1 MPDFLVQGAAA
12 DEASILSGVSGLGGT
27 VVRRLSNLE
36 ALSNTT
42 LLQVSFAEGVGP
54 ADIGAIAGVKIVEGT
69 FFHPFYLLPPFP
81 NLRGL
86 IPKVP
91 FLPNQLAAAALQLLP
106 PPLFKQLPAQQTVSN
121 LLGLEILEAEAFAD
135 FNVNEVPLGAPGLA
149 LGEVVT
155 PAIFQAAGDLD
166 AILGQI
172 RAPEAQAIN
181 QGEGAIVAVIDSG
194 VDPSKV
200 PQDRRLGGF
209 SDVGANPWSDSTGHG
224 SMVAGILNAVAPR
237 ATIVSVK
244 PGVSAKGAMSSM
256 GTLAA
261 LDYLAGLAAEMATPI
276 IANNSWGIY
285 GAKNLILP
293 CNIFITRTVRTLSEA
308 NLVQTVWAA
317 GNNRH
322 IVGDHTFSGYCMNTA
337 KWGVSSGALDRG
349 LQPQFYS
356 SMGAQCYPLNPT
368 VATPTYGVLPW
379 GNSFMDFG
387 DQGAGTSACA
397 PQVSGALA
405 MMMTAYPGRPF
416 QDYRAAL
423 RAGAS
428 NAALGL
434 PGVPYHPATGAG
446 LLQADAAIRAVPSAR
461 AHPSWM
467 AENLIPSSI
476 PALGREP

>member
-1 MPDFLVQGAAA
+1 MPEFIVQGAAA

-27 VVRRLSNLE
+27 VVRQLTNLE
-36 ALSNTT
+36 ALSNAT
-42 LLQVSFAEGVGP
+42 LLQVSFPDGVGP
-54 ADIGAIAGVKIVEGT
+54 AEIGAIQGVKIVEGT
-69 FFHPFYLLPPFP
+69 FFHPFYQFRLPQIGGLLP
-81 NLRGL
+81 R
-86 IPKVP
+86 VP

-106 PPLFKQLPAQQTVSN
+106 PALFKQLPAQQTVSN
-121 LLGLEILEAEAFAD
+121 LLGLDIPEAEAFVD
-135 FNVNEVPLGAPGLA
+135 FDVNELPLGAPGLS
-149 LGEVVT
+149 LG
-155 PAIFQAAGDLD
+155 AIVSPEASQAAGDLD

-172 RAPEAQAIN
+172 RAPQGQAIN

-194 VDPSKV
+194 IEPSKV
-200 PQDRRLGGF
+200 PQGQRLGGF
-209 SDVGANPWSDSTGHG
+209 SDVGGNPWSDSTGHG

-256 GTLAA
+256 GTLASF
-261 LDYLAGLAAEMATPI
+261 DYLAGLATEMGTPI
-276 IANNSWGIY
+276 ISNNSWGIF
-285 GAKNLILP
+285 GGKNLILP
-293 CNIFITRTVRTLSEA
+293 CDVFITRTVRMLSEA

-322 IVGDHTFSGYCMNTA
+322 IVGDQGFSSYCMQTT
-337 KWGVSSGALDRG
+337 KWGVSVGALDRS
-349 LQPQFYS
+349 LTPQFYS
-356 SMGAQCYPLNPT
+356 SLAGQCYPLSPA
-368 VATPTYGVLPW
+368 VAAPTYGVLPW
-379 GNSFMDFG
+379 GSAFMDFG
-387 DQGAGTSACA
+387 DQGGGTSSTA
-397 PQVSGALA
+397 PQVSGVLA
-405 MMMTAYPGRPF
+405 MMMTAHPGRPL

-446 LLQADAAIRAVPSAR
+446 LLQADAAIRAVPTAR

-467 AENLIPSSI
+467 AENLIPSSV